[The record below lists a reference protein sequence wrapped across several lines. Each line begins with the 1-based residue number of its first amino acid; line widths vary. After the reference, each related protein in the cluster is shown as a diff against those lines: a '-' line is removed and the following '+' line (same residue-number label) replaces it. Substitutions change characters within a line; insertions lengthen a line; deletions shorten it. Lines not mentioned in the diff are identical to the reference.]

1 MRRRGRLCFA
11 AAPDQALP
19 AQEDKRVTGPR
30 TEFLRWLEA
39 LGLGAYADT
48 FANHDVDF
56 GSLHLLSDR
65 DLADLGI
72 SLGHRRILQD
82 ALAQRRRAAHPQ
94 AHPHAIAEAGLPGD
108 VSGRPPGRP
117 QGGPVPLGGRERSE
131 SGGSGLG
138 ERRQITV
145 MFCDLVG
152 SSALSVRFDP
162 EDLRNLIHAYYTSC
176 CRIIEES
183 GGFIARLV
191 GDGIL
196 AYFGYPAARED
207 AAECAIRAGLRVI
220 ESMKREQAEGTE
232 RIDVRIG
239 LATGVSVISDMVGV
253 GFSELHAVMGQT
265 PNLASRI
272 QGLADP
278 GTVTIGDETRRLAG
292 GFFVY
297 ADHGSHHV
305 KGFDQALQVWRVV
318 GESRSGAR
326 FDAQHAGHVDCFGR
340 EPQLRALQGAWGQAQ
355 QSGCRVVTL
364 SGEAGIGK
372 SRLLRTASERLA
384 PLPGLTVFMQCA
396 PSQAGTPLHPL
407 IDWLRRD
414 TGVTPADAPGNRAR
428 LEAWMDGDATPL
440 DVALVAELLSVPLD
454 GDPPPPTPPDRK
466 RRLTREVVL
475 RHFERHCETTP
486 GLLMIEDAH
495 WMDGATEQFL
505 GALFER
511 MRERPL
517 MAVITMRPRPGHSRR
532 WADGAR
538 ASELILEPL
547 TRGDAR
553 QLVHSAC
560 RGRSLPSAV
569 VDEILA
575 KTDGVPLFVEELTAM
590 ILESG
595 MLREE
600 GDALVIDGPLPTL
613 DIPSTLRDSLM
624 ARLDR
629 LSDIK
634 NVARIASAL
643 GREFGFS
650 LLEQVSEQ
658 PTERLIAALDR
669 LVEAQLLFQRG
680 VPPQAEY
687 VFKHALV
694 QQAAYDSQLRSDRH
708 ALHARI
714 VRAIEAHQPD
724 VARREPGLMAH
735 HCEQAGMTDREV
747 DYLVAAGLA
756 STRIVAIPEAL
767 SYFQRADAAIGHLE
781 PSARNAK
788 RNIDIILG
796 MMEVGRF
803 AILPSR
809 LRSLNER
816 ARELARV
823 DGVTCDAA
831 MTAAILFQDGRT
843 KLYSSRYAEA
853 RSVFQEIR
861 RLGFEHGAKPVERKP
876 GSAFAMGLCCQGLF
890 GETLEFMNE
899 RNIGWYKESG
909 SFIDYIAGLG
919 WIAYASCQT
928 GAVDEGLR
936 VAERSVQEA
945 EQVQS
950 QIYLAGAHIW
960 RSHALMAIRRL
971 DDAVADAKHCV
982 ALSTEHAVPY
992 LGWHG
997 LVFLALCQCRDGD
1010 LDGATDSL
1018 AQARVLLA
1026 QVEDGQWSLL
1036 DYLPAIEAEIA
1047 YARGDHARAVQ
1058 CADEAIAVAGA
1069 IDGHFAEAMA
1079 WRVKAVSCVSTG
1091 GDPEEGQAF
1100 FDRALRLYDDGDAKA
1115 ERAFSSLVWAHALG
1129 LAGHA
1134 QRARRWV
1141 DDAKDVATRHG
1152 FELERCE
1159 HGAAAVLVVAVGQ
1172 HEPARS

>member
-1 MRRRGRLCFA
+1 MTDPRREFRG
-11 AAPDQALP
+11 
-19 AQEDKRVTGPR
+19 
-30 TEFLRWLEA
+30 WLEA
-39 LGLGAYADT
+39 LGLGAHADT
-48 FANHDVDF
+48 FASQDVDF
-56 GSLHLLSDR
+56 GSLHLLSEQ
-65 DLADLGI
+65 DLAGLGL
-72 SLGHRRILQD
+72 SLGHRRILQN
-82 ALAQRRRAAHPQ
+82 ALAQRQRDVAQPTVAAGVQ
-94 AHPHAIAEAGLPGD
+94 AHGHAHGAPGT
-108 VSGRPPGRP
+108 
-117 QGGPVPLGGRERSE
+117 
-131 SGGSGLG
+131 G

-162 EDLRNLIHAYYTSC
+162 EDLRNLIHAYYSSC

-220 ESMKREQAEGTE
+220 ESMRNQRLEGAAGREGDE

-239 LATGVSVISDMVGV
+239 LATGVSVIGDMVGV

-278 GTVTIGDETRRLAG
+278 GTVAISDETRRLAG

-297 ADHGSHHV
+297 ADHGLHQV
-305 KGFDQALQVWRVV
+305 KGFDQPVQAWRVI

-326 FDAQHAGHVDCFGR
+326 FDAQHAGHVDCIGR
-340 EPQLRALQGAWGQAQ
+340 DAQLRTLQGVWGQVRQ
-355 QSGCRVVTL
+355 RGCRIVTL
-364 SGEAGIGK
+364 TGEAGIGK
-372 SRLLRTASERLA
+372 SRLLRTASERLD
-384 PLPGLTVFMQCA
+384 PPPGLTVFMQCA
-396 PSQAGTPLHPL
+396 PSQAATPLHPL

-414 TGVTPADAPGNRAR
+414 TGVGPSDPAGNRAR
-428 LEAWMDGDATPL
+428 LEAWMDGRATPL
-440 DVALVAELLSVPLD
+440 DVTLIAELLSVPLD
-454 GDPPPPTPPDRK
+454 VRTDPQQGEPPPPMPPDRK
-466 RRLTREVVL
+466 RQLTRDVVL
-475 RHFERHCETTP
+475 RHFERHCAAAP

-511 MRERPL
+511 MREHPL
-517 MAVITMRPRPGHSRR
+517 MAIVTLRPGRSRSWGNR
-532 WADGAR
+532 AR
-538 ASELILEPL
+538 VTELTLEPL
-547 TRGDAR
+547 ERTDAQ
-553 QLVHSAC
+553 QLVRSAC
-560 RGRSLPSAV
+560 RGRSLPGAV

-643 GREFGFS
+643 GREFSFA
-650 LLEQVSEQ
+650 LLAQVSEQ
-658 PTERLIAALDR
+658 PAERLVAALDR

-735 HCEQAGMTDREV
+735 HCEQAGMIDREV
-747 DYLVAAGLA
+747 DYLVAAGQA

-767 SYFQRADAAIGHLE
+767 SYFERADAAIAHLE
-781 PSARNAK
+781 PTARNAR
-788 RNIDIILG
+788 RNIDVILG

-809 LRSLNER
+809 LRALGAR
-816 ARELARV
+816 AKELSQL

-831 MTAAILFQDGRT
+831 MTAAILFQDGRA
-843 KLYSSRYAEA
+843 KLYSSRYAQA

-861 RLGFEHGAKPVERKP
+861 RLGVEHGSAAIERKP
-876 GSAFAMGLCCQGLF
+876 ASAFGMDLCCQGLF
-890 GETLEFMNE
+890 GEALEYINE
-899 RNIGWYKESG
+899 RNIGWYKQSG
-909 SFIDYIAGLG
+909 SFIDYLAGLG

-928 GAVDEGLR
+928 GAVDAGMRAGNL
-936 VAERSVQEA
+936 VVQEA
-945 EQVQS
+945 EHVQS
-950 QIYLAGAHIW
+950 AIYLAGAHVW
-960 RSHALMAIRRL
+960 RSHALMALRRF
-971 DDAVADAKHCV
+971 DEAVADAKQCV

-997 LVFLALCQCRDGD
+997 LVFLALCQCRSGD
-1010 LDGATDSL
+1010 AEGAAASL
-1018 AQARVLLA
+1018 EQARALLA
-1026 QVEDGQWSLL
+1026 QVEDKQWSLL

-1047 YARGDHARAVQ
+1047 SSRGDHARAMR
-1058 CADEAIAVAGA
+1058 CADEAIAVAA
-1069 IDGHFAEAMA
+1069 PIDGHFAAAIA
-1079 WRVKAVSCVSTG
+1079 WRVKALGCLRAG
-1091 GDPEEGQAF
+1091 GDAGDAQAF
-1100 FDRALRLYDDGDAKA
+1100 FDRAMQLHEQGGAHA
-1115 ERAFSSLVWAHALG
+1115 ERAFSALVWAHAWKSTG
-1129 LAGHA
+1129 QA
-1134 QRARRWV
+1134 RESRRWV
-1141 DDAKDVATRHG
+1141 DVAQALAQRHG
-1152 FELERCE
+1152 FELARCE
-1159 HGAAAVLVVAVGQ
+1159 YGAAAVIGASAR
-1172 HEPARS
+1172 PAQA